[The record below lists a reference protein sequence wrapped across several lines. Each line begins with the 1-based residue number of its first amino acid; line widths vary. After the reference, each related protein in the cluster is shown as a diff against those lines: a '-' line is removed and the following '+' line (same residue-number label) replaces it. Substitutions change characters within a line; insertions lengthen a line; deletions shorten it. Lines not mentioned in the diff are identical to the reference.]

1 MMGHKVLI
9 VFPNAVRQTDMGW
22 LAGEFSGADVA
33 VHGGRAMK
41 RKSDQQAVGR
51 DSNTLHLVTIPGEE
65 LTPDIIAAATQTGK
79 LAVVDAQPSHARLS
93 MTDGSASPD
102 DVVGTSFVR
111 AVPQPP
117 AASAGG
123 GAGAAAGQPAANQ
136 QQAPVAVILSQEQW
150 EKYNSS
156 KETV

>member
-33 VHGGRAMK
+33 VHGGRPMK